1 MTCAWTGAI
10 NKGLKHMSNSR
21 TVKVGIGFMALMLP
35 LMGAVPMTFAQKSSD
50 SVLRIGYQKYG
61 TLVLLKARAS
71 LEKRLAPLHTEVQ
84 GTEFPAGP
92 QLLEGLNVGSIDF
105 GTVGEAPPIF
115 AQAAGA
121 DLVYVGNEPAAST
134 AEAIVVRK
142 DSPIKT
148 VAELKG
154 KKVALNKGSNVH
166 FLLVKLLE
174 QAGVQYTDIDTVFLT
189 PADARA
195 AFERGSVD
203 AWAIWEPF
211 LAAAQR
217 QTGARILA
225 DGNGVVSNHQF
236 FLASRPYATKRAD
249 VVAIVLEELAAVDQW
264 AKANP
269 KDAATALSP
278 QIGLDQPTLE
288 LALSRGGYGVTSV
301 SDAVLAEQQAIA
313 DSFYELKLIP
323 KRINVR
329 DATLQ
334 GAV

>member
-1 MTCAWTGAI
+1 MFHRTITALLLVLVALVPLALTQNADNAI
-10 NKGLKHMSNSR
+10 
-21 TVKVGIGFMALMLP
+21 
-35 LMGAVPMTFAQKSSD
+35 
-50 SVLRIGYQKYG
+50 RIGYQKYG
-61 TLVLLKARAS
+61 TLVLLKARGS
-71 LEKRLAPLHTEVQ
+71 LEKRLAPLHLEVKW
-84 GTEFPAGP
+84 TEFPAGP

-105 GTVGEAPPIF
+105 GTAGEAPPIF

-121 DLVYVGNEPAAST
+121 DLVYVGNEPPAS
-134 AEAIVVRK
+134 AGEAILVPR

-174 QAGVQYTDIDTVFLT
+174 KAGVQYKDIDTIFLT

-211 LAAAQR
+211 FAAAQR

-236 FLASRPYATKRAD
+236 FLASRSYAAKRAE
-249 VVAIVLEELAAVDQW
+249 VVAIVLDEVAPVDEWAKTNPKEAAV
-264 AKANP
+264 
-269 KDAATALSP
+269 ALSP
-278 QIGLDQPTLE
+278 QIGLDPPTLE
-288 LALSRGGYGVTSV
+288 LALSRGGYGVTPV
-301 SDAVLAEQQAIA
+301 NDAVLAEQQRIA
-313 DSFYELKLIP
+313 DAFYDLKLIP
-323 KRINVR
+323 KHINVR

-334 GAV
+334 GTSTGTQAKR